1 MSIHFSADVVREL
14 GDTYFNRQIIALLG
28 QHFWKNFYQTAKKIY
43 NYLYANGSQLQTS
56 SAMQ

>member
-28 QHFWKNFYQTAKKIY
+28 QHF
-43 NYLYANGSQLQTS
+43 
-56 SAMQ
+56 